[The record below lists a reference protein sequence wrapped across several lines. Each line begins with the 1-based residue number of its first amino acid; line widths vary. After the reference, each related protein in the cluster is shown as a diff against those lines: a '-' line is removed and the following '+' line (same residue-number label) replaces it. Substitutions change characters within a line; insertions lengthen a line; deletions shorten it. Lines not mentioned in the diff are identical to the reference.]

1 MDKIW
6 RLYSRQMPKSQ
17 VLRCRSDA
25 LALHTERLGPL
36 PLINHFLE
44 RLDLEARL
52 KRFVPTRDRRIRLPY
67 AKALGVVLRSVLVE
81 REPLYRQH
89 ETVSTFAPQAFGLAP
104 GSAQHVGDDAVGRAL
119 DRLFDADR
127 AALLTEVVVGAVAA
141 FDVALEEL
149 HNDSTT
155 VRFCGQYP
163 QARGRKLRGK
173 RAPFIT
179 QGYSKD
185 HRPDL
190 KQLLFVLT
198 TSDDGGVPV
207 QFRCAPGNASDV
219 RTHQDT
225 WDALCRA
232 AGRVDFLYVADSKL
246 CARAPMDHIDQR
258 GGRFVC
264 VMPRSRQEDEEFRAW
279 IQTHEPP
286 WEPVWD
292 RPNPRRRGGPRDRWW
307 VFRAALPSR
316 EGWPVIWVYSA
327 LLALHQEQRRRERL
341 ARAIQALEDFNTQLI
356 GPRARRR
363 SRAHI
368 QARIEEILRAHKVS
382 RYLVVEVIRDQEHRF
397 QQARRGRPGPDTRYV
412 RKTRTFWRL
421 RWHIDEAP
429 MAYDRK
435 SDGMYPLL
443 TNDRTLTD
451 AQALEAHKR
460 QPTIEKRFEQTKTV
474 FEIAPVLLKN
484 EGRIEALFFVYFLA
498 LLVQALIEREL
509 RRAMHCAGIEEL
521 PLYPEERTT
530 QRPTA
535 EQVLRLFSLTERH
548 RLQHDGETIHTFE
561 PELTD
566 LQRQVLALLK
576 VPVSSYLTRT

>member
-1 MDKIW
+1 M
-6 RLYSRQMPKSQ
+6 LKSQ
-17 VLRCRSDA
+17 ALHIRTDA
-25 LALHTERLGPL
+25 LALKTERLGPL

-52 KRFVPTRDRRIRLPY
+52 ERFVPTHDRRIRLPY
-67 AKALGVVLRSVLVE
+67 AKALGVLLRSVLVE

-89 ETVSTFAPQAFGLAP
+89 ETVSTYAPQAFGLDA
-104 GSAQHVGDDAVGRAL
+104 ALLQKVGDDAVGRAL

-127 AALLTEVVVGAVAA
+127 AALLTDVVVAAVAA
-141 FDVALEEL
+141 FDVALKEL
-149 HNDSTT
+149 HNDSTS
-155 VRFCGQYP
+155 VSFCGQYP
-163 QARGRKLRGK
+163 QAKGRKLRGK

-179 QGYSKD
+179 HGYSKD

-207 QFRCAPGNASDV
+207 QFRCEHGNTGDSC
-219 RTHQDT
+219 THQQT
-225 WDALCRA
+225 WDALCHA
-232 AGRVDFLYVADSKL
+232 AGQVDFLYVADSKL
-246 CARAPMDHIDQR
+246 CAREPMDHIAQR

-264 VMPRSRQEDEEFRAW
+264 VMPRTRQEDTEFREW
-279 IQTHEPP
+279 IQTHDPQ

-307 VFRAALPSR
+307 VFRYPLPSR

-327 LLALHQEQRRRERL
+327 LLALRQEHRRRERI
-341 ARAIQALEDFNTQLI
+341 ARAIQELDDFNNKLI
-356 GPRARRR
+356 GPRARKRLRR
-363 SRAHI
+363 EV
-368 QARIEEILRAHKVS
+368 QVRIDEILREHKVV
-382 RYLVVEVIRDQEHRF
+382 RYLEVELTRDQEHRY
-397 QQARRGRPGPDTRYV
+397 QQARRGRPGPNTRYV
-412 RKTRTFWRL
+412 RKTRKFWRL
-421 RWHIDEAP
+421 NWLINEEHI
-429 MAYDRK
+429 AYDRK

-443 TNDRTLTD
+443 TNDPTLTNV
-451 AQALEAHKR
+451 QALEAHKR

-498 LLVQALIEREL
+498 MLVQALIEREL
-509 RRAMHCAGIEEL
+509 RQAMRREGIDEL
-521 PLYPEERTT
+521 PLYPEERKT

-535 EQVLRLFSLTERH
+535 EQILRLFSLTQRH
-548 RLQHDGETIHTFE
+548 ILQQEEVSIHTFE

-566 LQRQVLALLK
+566 LQRQILALLK
-576 VPVSSYLTRT
+576 VPLSTYRTVI

>member
-1 MDKIW
+1 MH
-6 RLYSRQMPKSQ
+6 KSQ
-17 VLRCRSDA
+17 ALRIHTEE
-25 LALHTERLGPL
+25 LALQTERLGPL
-36 PLINHFLE
+36 PLINHFLAC
-44 RLDLEARL
+44 LDLEARL
-52 KRFVPTRDRRIRLPY
+52 ERFVPTNDRRIRLPY
-67 AKALGVVLRSVLVE
+67 AKALGVLLRSVLVE
-81 REPLYRQH
+81 REPLYRQN
-89 ETVSTFAPQAFGLAP
+89 ETVSTYSPQAFGLDAA
-104 GSAQHVGDDAVGRAL
+104 SAQQVGDDAVGRAL

-127 AALLTEVVVGAVAA
+127 AALLTDVVVAAVAV
-141 FDVALEEL
+141 FDVALKEL
-149 HNDSTT
+149 HNDSTS

-179 QGYSKD
+179 YGYSKD

-207 QFRCAPGNASDV
+207 QFRCEHGNTGDSC
-219 RTHQDT
+219 THQQS

-232 AGRVDFLYVADSKL
+232 AGQVDFLYVADSKL
-246 CARAPMDHIDQR
+246 CAREPMDHIDQR

-264 VMPRSRQEDEEFRAW
+264 VMPRTRQEDSEFREW
-279 IQTHEPP
+279 IQTHEPD

-307 VFRAALPSR
+307 VFRYPLPSR

-327 LLALHQEQRRRERL
+327 LLALRQEHRRRERM
-341 ARAIQALEDFNTQLI
+341 ARATQELDDFNNKLI
-356 GPRARRR
+356 SPRARRR
-363 SRAHI
+363 TRPDI
-368 QARIEEILRAHKVS
+368 QARIDGILRERKVT
-382 RYLVVEVIRDQEHRF
+382 RYLVVELLRDQEHRY
-397 QQARRGRPGPDTRYV
+397 QQARRGRPGSNTRYV
-412 RKTRTFWRL
+412 RKTRKFWRL
-421 RWHIDEAP
+421 RWHIDEETL
-429 MAYDRK
+429 AYDRK

-443 TNDRTLTD
+443 SNDHTLTD
-451 AQALEAHKR
+451 VQALEAHKR
-460 QPTIEKRFEQTKTV
+460 QPTIEKRFEQTKSV
-474 FEIAPVLLKN
+474 FEIAPILLKN

-509 RRAMHCAGIEEL
+509 RQAMQHEGIQEL
-521 PLYPEERTT
+521 PLYPEERKT

-535 EQVLRLFSLTERH
+535 EQILRLFSLTQRH
-548 RLQHDGETIHTFE
+548 KLQQEGNTIRTFN

-576 VPVSSYLTRT
+576 VPISTYRSAT